1 MLYHKSLSKKFVGS
15 FIGVAGISTFIG
27 FPGLAQANF
36 NGSSNSSSQ
45 SILAQSTPET
55 STPSGGGMTPAP
67 DTTNSSPSANPSGG
81 TTDSTPS
88 GGTTSAPST
97 TNSSPSLSALDKE
110 FMTKAAQSDMT
121 EIQTSKLALQKSQ
134 DKTVRA
140 FAQHMIQ
147 AHTDSSQQLMQ
158 IAKAK
163 GFTLPKDV
171 GPDNRPLLT
180 KLKQISGKNFNRAYM
195 QGQVQAHTKTQ
206 AEYQK
211 YLKQG
216 QDPDLQGFASKI
228 SPVVAEHLEM
238 AQKDV
243 AKL

>member
-1 MLYHKSLSKKFVGS
+1 MLDHNSLIKKVVGS

-36 NGSSNSSSQ
+36 NGSANSSSQ
-45 SILAQSTPET
+45 SILAQSTPGT
-55 STPSGGGMTPAP
+55 STPSGGAMTPAP
-67 DTTNSSPSANPSGG
+67 DTTNSSPSANPSG
-81 TTDSTPS
+81 TMDSSPS
-88 GGTTSAPST
+88 GGTTSAPGT

-110 FMTKAAQSDMT
+110 FMTKAAQSDIT
-121 EIQTSKLALQKSQ
+121 EIQTSQLALQKSQ

-140 FAQHMIQ
+140 FAQDMIQ

-216 QDPDLQGFASKI
+216 QDPDLQAFASKI
-228 SPVVAEHLEM
+228 SPVVAEHLQM